1 MSFHKINFFLSLS
14 NVIINV
20 MDEAYGYY
28 TAELFMI
35 SEYSIVFRSPMKK
48 QPVIIIQSNFL
59 LLTLNPSNSW
69 TTMLGTA
76 IFNTFSHAFC
86 LIFLTIFL

>member
-1 MSFHKINFFLSLS
+1 MSFHKINFFCLSLS

-28 TAELFMI
+28 SAEPFMI
-35 SEYSIVFRSPMKK
+35 SEYSIILRSPMKK

-59 LLTLNPSNSW
+59 LLTLNPSN
-69 TTMLGTA
+69 
-76 IFNTFSHAFC
+76 N
-86 LIFLTIFL
+86 